1 MDRGGSGVQRMRDV
15 DRSLSSSAGNKWG
28 NTYGL
33 SPQFLESL
41 SISSPLVSRVFVA
54 NVSGVDNHVY
64 SVSIGILPV

>member
-1 MDRGGSGVQRMRDV
+1 MDRGGAGVQRMRDG
-15 DRSLSSSAGNKWG
+15 DRSLSSTGNKWG

-54 NVSGVDNHVY
+54 NVSVIGRFLN
-64 SVSIGILPV
+64 SIILAI